1 MNVHRIAFTALAGL
15 LLTATSQ
22 DASAQIRRYSNQIG
36 RIINGVQNNN
46 NSQHNNSQHNNH
58 NNGNHN
64 SHQNHN
70 GHSSQSNQYTPGY
83 HIDHHDHVI
92 RDSHGHVI
100 GNTHH
105 DVIHQNST
113 YIVPHNAHANHQ
125 GTYHAHN
132 NTYYYTP
139 QTASIGTSH
148 VVQQPLPVQF
158 GSFSHVDDLASRLET
173 LCNEFLL
180 DLHYNYPHNPGFRET
195 YAEGY
200 QLLQV
205 ARFIHDA
212 EHANDRAAIQSQLNG
227 MDALFHHLQEDV
239 RGWSRHHHHQV
250 GQLGMLSK
258 MDMIESALHHLM
270 NDVGVQQAPP
280 PGSTIGGQA
289 PPPAGFGGPLTTA
302 PPPSLP

>member
-1 MNVHRIAFTALAGL
+1 MNVSRIALAALAGL

-46 NSQHNNSQHNNH
+46 NHSQHNNH
-58 NNGNHN
+58 GNYN
-64 SHQNHN
+64 SRQNHK
-70 GHSSQSNQYTPGY
+70 GHSSHNNHYTPGY

-100 GNTHH
+100 GNYHH
-105 DVIHQNST
+105 DVVHQNST
-113 YIVPHNAHANHQ
+113 YIVPHQGNHR

-139 QTASIGTSH
+139 QTASIGNSH
-148 VVQQPLPVQF
+148 VVQRPVAVQF

-195 YAEGY
+195 YVEGY

-205 ARFIHDA
+205 AKFIHAA
-212 EHANDRAAIQSQLNG
+212 EHANDRAAIQSKLNG
-227 MDALFHHLQEDV
+227 MDALFHHLQDDV

-250 GQLGMLSK
+250 GQLGILSK
-258 MDMIESALHHLM
+258 MDMIESTLHHLM

-280 PGSTIGGQA
+280 PGSAIGGQA
-289 PPPAGFGGPLTTA
+289 PPPAGFGAPLTTA